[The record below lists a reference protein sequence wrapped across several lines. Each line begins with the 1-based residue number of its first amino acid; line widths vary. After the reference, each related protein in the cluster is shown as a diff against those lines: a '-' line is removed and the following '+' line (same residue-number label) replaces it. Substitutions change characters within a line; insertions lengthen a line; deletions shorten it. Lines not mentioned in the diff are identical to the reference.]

1 MATTLV
7 TSPNLWA
14 GEYVQG
20 INKAMV
26 FGGDSFQAGLW
37 RHIDSIEDKAII
49 KLFNYG
55 SRLAV
60 GNLCG
65 VTPGTTSTM
74 SDKVI
79 QVTPFSINERFCKF
93 DIDPTSYAQG
103 NVGNAI
109 YRQIPQEVMEAF
121 LGSMAEAEMDNME
134 RLRWSGDTASADA
147 LLQKQ
152 NGVIKKIKAYGVVP
166 GTGYVRVTPASA
178 TASQD
183 AATVMAELNK
193 VVLAASALP
202 TRLKPNF
209 KIIVSPE
216 VATAYEAALAS
227 NATTGG
233 LTLAT
238 LGMGMINRNDV
249 VTFLGYYSNTRI
261 PMYVATGLRSVNKE
275 VILAGCFSDDINGNM
290 ILATNAKK
298 DFQGIVVEDRQ
309 AVFASEPFVD
319 IVWSVFQGVDVVR
332 PTEIVLYHS

>member
-20 INKAMV
+20 INRAMV
-26 FGGDSFQAGLW
+26 FGGDSVQAGLW
-37 RHIDSIEDKAII
+37 RHIDSIEDKAIL
-49 KLFNYG
+49 KSFNYG
-55 SRLAV
+55 SRLQV

-74 SDKVI
+74 SDKLI
-79 QVTPFSINERFCKF
+79 QVTPYAINERFCKF
-93 DIDPTSYAQG
+93 DIDTTNYADG
-103 NVGNAI
+103 NTGNSI
-109 YRQIPQEVMEAF
+109 YREVPQEIMEAF
-121 LGSMAEAEMDNME
+121 LGSMAEAEMDNLE
-134 RLRWSGDTASADA
+134 RLRWSGDTASADT

-152 NGVIKKIKAYGVVP
+152 NGIIKKIKAYGVVP

-183 AATVMAELNK
+183 AATVIAELNK
-193 VVLAASALP
+193 VVAAASALP

-216 VATAYEAALAS
+216 VAAAYEAALAS

-238 LGMGMINRNDV
+238 LGMGMIKQDDI

-261 PMYVATGLRSVNKE
+261 PMYVATGLRGVNKE
-275 VILAGCFSDDINGNM
+275 VILAGCFSDDINGNLV
-290 ILATNAKK
+290 LATNAKK
-298 DFQGIVVEDRQ
+298 DFKGIVVQDRQ
-309 AVFASEPFVD
+309 ATFVSEPFID
-319 IVWSVFQGVDVVR
+319 IVWAVRQGVDVVR